1 MPQNPWFTLIFYV
14 LPVAVLLTCKYWI
27 MRDIWDTDS
36 PSKWGDFVNYYAAV
50 SVIFWAVTS
59 CAREFGVINF

>member
-1 MPQNPWFTLIFYV
+1 MLQNPWFTLIFYV
-14 LPVAVLLTCKYWI
+14 LPFAVALICKYWI
-27 MRDIWDTDS
+27 MRETWDTDRL
-36 PSKWGDFVNYYAAV
+36 SKWGDFVNYYLFG